1 MQKSNPDKIF
11 IAAPPL
17 DSTCGCNDCNFM
29 KLNTLN
35 KIYICLKYEKPEI
48 ILSENLIKRAIIPIK
63 RMLELFG
70 K

>member
-1 MQKSNPDKIF
+1 
-11 IAAPPL
+11 
-17 DSTCGCNDCNFM
+17 M